1 MILIVTFTHRLSN
14 TVNYFSRNELFFSR
28 KPTPL
33 PIPAPYEVLLNTE
46 IFIVH

>member
-1 MILIVTFTHRLSN
+1 MILIVTLTHRLSN
-14 TVNYFSRNELFFSR
+14 TVKLFLAHELFFSR

-46 IFIVH
+46 IFSVH